1 MDKMKDKLL
10 REAIAT
16 DREQAQNQTADIF
29 TDRVSIKE
37 LRNIW
42 NDRNHQ
48 YTDDEL
54 YQIRDWLYVI
64 AGAVVHTLENNTPA
78 TLASIRSTKTKKRIN
93 KNALVFVHKAKTA
106 S

>member
-1 MDKMKDKLL
+1 MARDKAMQEAVAIEREALENTSTDIFSDRISIDKL
-10 REAIAT
+10 R
-16 DREQAQNQTADIF
+16 
-29 TDRVSIKE
+29 K
-37 LRNIW
+37 IW
-42 NDRNHQ
+42 NDRSRQ

-64 AGAVVHTLENNTPA
+64 AGAVVHTLENNTPE
-78 TLASIRSTKTKKRIN
+78 TLESIRSAKTKKRIN

>member
-1 MDKMKDKLL
+1 MVRDKAMQEAVAIE
-10 REAIAT
+10 REALENT
-16 DREQAQNQTADIF
+16 STDIF
-29 TDRVSIKE
+29 SDRVSIDK
-37 LRNIW
+37 LRKIW
-42 NDRNHQ
+42 NDRSRQ

-64 AGAVVHTLENNTPA
+64 AGAVVHTLENNTPE
-78 TLASIRSTKTKKRIN
+78 TLESIRSAKTKKRIN

>member
-1 MDKMKDKLL
+1 MVRDKAMHEAVAIEREALENTSTDIFSDRISIDKL
-10 REAIAT
+10 R
-16 DREQAQNQTADIF
+16 
-29 TDRVSIKE
+29 K
-37 LRNIW
+37 IW
-42 NDRNHQ
+42 NDRNRQ

-64 AGAVVHTLENNTPA
+64 AGAVVHTLENNTPE
-78 TLASIRSTKTKKRIN
+78 TLESIRSAKTKKRIN